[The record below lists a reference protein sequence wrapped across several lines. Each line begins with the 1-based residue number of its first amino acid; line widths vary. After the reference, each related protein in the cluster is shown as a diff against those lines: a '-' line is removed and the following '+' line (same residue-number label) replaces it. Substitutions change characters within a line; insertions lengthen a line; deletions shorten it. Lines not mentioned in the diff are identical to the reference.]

1 MVGVKSVTVRSV
13 LLSLLLLFGLNLN
26 AQVNWCDSISYS
38 VLPNTNG
45 VFSVMIETTDSL
57 DNYCDTVSV
66 SWAVCNLQLCF
77 LGNGAFA
84 SFPIIQLTDTVK
96 VCYTA
101 YVTDT
106 NWQTIHECRDICE
119 WIVYNGTE
127 WVEWNNT
134 VSIEEIFM
142 PNITKDIIYDMRG
155 RVVTKIKNNSVYI
168 SNKKKIIIFKKNK

>member
-1 MVGVKSVTVRSV
+1 MKKFI
-13 LLSLLLLFGLNLN
+13 LILLLVFGFKSQ
-26 AQVNWCDSISYS
+26 AQVDWCDSISYS

-57 DNYCDTVSV
+57 NNYCDTVSV

-96 VCYTA
+96 VCYTV

-134 VSIEEIFM
+134 VFIEEISV
-142 PNITKDIIYDMRG
+142 PNNTKDIIYDMQG
-155 RVVTKIKNNSVYI
+155 RVVTKIKNNFVYI
-168 SNKKKIIIFKKNK
+168 SNRKKFIIFKKNK

>member
-1 MVGVKSVTVRSV
+1 MKK
-13 LLSLLLLFGLNLN
+13 LLILLLLPLTTIG
-26 AQVNWCDSISYS
+26 QVDWCDSISYS

-66 SWAVCNLQLCF
+66 AWAVCNFQLCF

-84 SFPIIQLTDTVK
+84 SFPKIQNTDTVK
-96 VCYTA
+96 VCYSA

-106 NWQTIHECRDICE
+106 NWQTIHECRDVCE

-127 WVEWNNT
+127 WVEWSN
-134 VSIEEIFM
+134 VLGWEEIL
-142 PNITKDIIYDMRG
+142 PNGQHKGVVYDLKG
-155 RVVTKIKNNSVYI
+155 KVVTDVKKNRIYIKNM
-168 SNKKKIIIFKKNK
+168 KKFIKF